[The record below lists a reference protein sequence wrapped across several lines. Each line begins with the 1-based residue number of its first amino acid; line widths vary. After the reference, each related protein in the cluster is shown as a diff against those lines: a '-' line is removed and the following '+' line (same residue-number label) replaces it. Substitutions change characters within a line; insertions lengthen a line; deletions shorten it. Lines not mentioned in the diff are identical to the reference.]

1 MFRILG
7 FAFALAGC
15 LVPLSVVGQDAK
27 PVAGSLM
34 MAGKTYKLAHVVAY
48 ETKVSDEPE
57 TAVIASDRPISVE
70 TIKKSLK
77 ENDGSD
83 DGLFLTQPHVR
94 VLFDKAGEPTSV
106 SAWAANFSTSTSGS
120 GLTGALK
127 VDGGRATGKAKLEK
141 SGEGDFVRSFEF
153 EFSVGMLGTSAE
165 QAPQAAPLAKLGVS
179 GKFVG
184 NGKEAKLA
192 FVSAVNDEE
201 FGGKP
206 GLVLIFSEK
215 DHTKDKN
222 PKFNVSFGRFG
233 SALIVSCHEDGSIY
247 GCQVS
252 HAAHEKRGFSSIGD
266 LESGEFQ
273 VAGGQVQGK
282 FTTNGQQEVFGETWE
297 AELTFAAPYKSQ
309 AKAPTTGRGDEPPK
323 VASRPKPADEP
334 KETKPKPEPT
344 KTAGPTLKVKDL
356 ALPAGAKD
364 IEYKALVEHLSFKSA
379 SDVKAL
385 VGELSKSLE
394 GQGWKSA
401 GGDLVTAKSSI
412 LHRERGEAELT
423 IFVKPDGAGSTVTMF
438 TEGLEWEE

>member
-1 MFRILG
+1 MCRASWIAVALVG
-7 FAFALAGC
+7 GALVGCFAA
-15 LVPLSVVGQDAK
+15 SVGAEDAK
-27 PVAGSLM
+27 PVSGSLM

-48 ETKVSDEPE
+48 ATKVSDEPA
-57 TAVIASDRPISVE
+57 TAVIASDRPIAVE
-70 TIKKSLK
+70 TIKKSLQ

-94 VLFDKAGEPTSV
+94 VLFDKEGEPTSV

-120 GLTGALK
+120 ALTGKLK
-127 VDGGRATGKAKLEK
+127 ADGGRATGNAKLEQQ
-141 SGEGDFVRSFEF
+141 GEGDFERSFEF
-153 EFSVGMLGTSAE
+153 EFAVGMLGTSAE
-165 QAPQAAPLAKLGVS
+165 QAPQAAPLAKLGLS
-179 GKFVG
+179 GKFIG
-184 NGKEAKLA
+184 NGKEVKLA

-222 PKFNVSFGRFG
+222 PKFNVSFGRYG
-233 SALIVSCHEDGSIY
+233 SALIVNCHEDGSIY

-266 LESGEFQ
+266 LESAEFQ

-309 AKAPTTGRGDEPPK
+309 AKAEPKK
-323 VASRPKPADEP
+323 VAARETPADEP
-334 KETKPKPEPT
+334 TRPEPT
-344 KTAGPTLKVKDL
+344 KPEPSKPAGAALQAKDL

-379 SDVKAL
+379 SDVKTL

-394 GQGWKSA
+394 GQGWKAA
-401 GGDLVTAKSSI
+401 GGDLVNAKSSI
-412 LHRERGEAELT
+412 LHRKRGEAELT

-438 TEGLEWEE
+438 TEGLAWEE

>member
-15 LVPLSVVGQDAK
+15 LVSLSVVAQDAK
-27 PVAGSLM
+27 PVSGSLM
-34 MAGKTYKLAHVVAY
+34 MGGKTYKLAHAVAY
-48 ETKVSDEPE
+48 ATKVSDEPA

-120 GLTGALK
+120 GLTGKLK

-141 SGEGDFVRSFEF
+141 DGEGDFVRSFEF

-179 GKFVG
+179 GTFLG

-222 PKFNVSFGRFG
+222 PKLNVSFGRYG
-233 SALIVSCHEDGSIY
+233 SALIVNCHEDGSIY

-282 FTTNGQQEVFGETWE
+282 LTTNGQQEVFGETWE

-309 AKAPTTGRGDEPPK
+309 AKAEPKK
-323 VASRPKPADEP
+323 VAARETPADEP
-334 KETKPKPEPT
+334 EKPAPSKPEPT
-344 KTAGPTLKVKDL
+344 KPAGAALKAKDL
-356 ALPAGAKD
+356 ALPTCAKD

-379 SDVKAL
+379 SDVKSL
-385 VGELSKSLE
+385 VGELSKSLAA
-394 GQGWKSA
+394 QGWKTA
-401 GGDLVTAKSSI
+401 GGDLVTANSSI
-412 LHRERGEAELT
+412 LHRKRGEAELT
-423 IFVKPDGAGSTVTMF
+423 IFVKPDGTGSAVTMF

>member
-1 MFRILG
+1 MCRAPWI
-7 FAFALAGC
+7 ALALVGC
-15 LVPLSVVGQDAK
+15 LAASAGAEDVR
-27 PVAGSLM
+27 PVSGSLIM
-34 MAGKTYKLAHVVAY
+34 SGKTYKLAHVVAY
-48 ETKVSDEPE
+48 ETKVSDEPA

-70 TIKKSLK
+70 KIKKTLK

-94 VLFDKAGEPTSV
+94 VLFDKTGEPTSV

-141 SGEGDFVRSFEF
+141 DGEGDFERSFEF
-153 EFSVGMLGTSAE
+153 EFAVGMLGTSAE

-179 GKFVG
+179 GKFIG

-215 DHTKDKN
+215 DHSKDKN
-222 PKFNVSFGRFG
+222 PKLNVSFGRYG
-233 SALIVSCHEDGSIY
+233 SALIVNCHEDGSIY

-266 LESGEFQ
+266 LESVEFQ

-282 FTTNGQQEVFGETWE
+282 LTTNGQQEVFGETWE

-309 AKAPTTGRGDEPPK
+309 AKAEPK
-323 VASRPKPADEP
+323 RVAAPETPADEP
-334 KETKPKPEPT
+334 VKPEPA
-344 KTAGPTLKVKDL
+344 KPAGAALKAKDL

-379 SDVKAL
+379 SDVKSL
-385 VGELSKSLE
+385 VGELSKSLAA
-394 GQGWKSA
+394 QGWKADGS
-401 GGDLVTAKSSI
+401 DLVTAQSSI
-412 LHRERGEAELT
+412 LHRKRGEAELT
-423 IFVKPDGAGSTVTMF
+423 IFVKPDGTGSTVTMF
-438 TEGLEWEE
+438 TEGLAWEE